1 MSCNVWVNGAT
12 RNVFTLRPT
21 IWTDSE
27 WVQEHVEYEMVG
39 GNKKRKAVT
48 DFPFVCASV
57 KETENLNKSTTSMNS
72 ALSFERY
79 TIYRPFF
86 LSFKK

>member
-1 MSCNVWVNGAT
+1 
-12 RNVFTLRPT
+12 
-21 IWTDSE
+21 
-27 WVQEHVEYEMVG
+27 MVG

-79 TIYRPFF
+79 TI
-86 LSFKK
+86 